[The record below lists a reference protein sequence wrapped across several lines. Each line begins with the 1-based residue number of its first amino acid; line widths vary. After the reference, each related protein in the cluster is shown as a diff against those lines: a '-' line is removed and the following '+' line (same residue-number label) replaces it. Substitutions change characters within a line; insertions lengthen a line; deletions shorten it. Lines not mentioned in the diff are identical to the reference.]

1 MQKKK
6 KKKKKDKKKES
17 FQVADT
23 KIVWFIGKISIQREI
38 QIQFH
43 WTKLDLTKWREES
56 MKLGSVARVL
66 NPFNEVWCDD

>member
-1 MQKKK
+1 MQR
-6 KKKKKDKKKES
+6 KKDEKKEG

-23 KIVWFIGKISIQREI
+23 KIVWFIEKISIQRQI

-43 WTKLDLTKWREES
+43 RTKLDSTKWREES